1 MQLSF
6 LPQQTIVEGEVA
18 AAQAVAPQLT
28 QVSSGSV
35 AYALFQG
42 FASVCLWLQW
52 LIAQVLSMTRL
63 ATSQGADV
71 DSFVG
76 DFGLARLPATFA
88 TGSVTF
94 SRYSASG
101 TALVMPGAQVKTADG
116 SQPFVVVTDTTNA
129 AWSAAL
135 GGYAVADGVG
145 GVAVPVQAVN
155 AGTQGNVQA
164 NTITLIAS
172 AIPGIDT
179 VTNPAS
185 FAGALDAESDAALR
199 TRFQGYIQGLAKS
212 TTAALGAAI
221 GQVQQG
227 LSYAILEGVPGSGQV
242 TVTVDDGSG
251 APGAALLGS
260 VTAAVGA
267 VRAAGVQAIVQGPS
281 VADTTVAFTLN
292 VAAGASKPAV
302 AATIAAALLT
312 YVDLLPVGASLAL
325 SNVIAQAYAA
335 APGMVASIEGV
346 LLNGGTA
353 DIVPGPTGVVKIAG
367 GAAGIVIS

>member
-76 DFGLARLPATFA
+76 DFGLARLPATCA
-88 TGSVTF
+88 TGNVTF

-101 TALVMPGAQVKTADG
+101 TALVAPGAQVKTADG
-116 SQPFVVVTDTTNA
+116 SQPFVVGTDTTNT
-129 AWSAAL
+129 AWNAAL
-135 GGYAVADGVG
+135 GGYLVASGVG
-145 GVAVPVQAVN
+145 SVTVPVQATN
-155 AGTQGNVQA
+155 TGTQGNVQA

-179 VTNPAS
+179 VTNPS
-185 FAGALDAESDAALR
+185 GFSDALDAESDAALR
-199 TRFQGYIQGLAKS
+199 WRFQGYIQGLAKS
-212 TTAALGAAI
+212 TTSAIGAAI
-221 GQVQQG
+221 ADVQQG

-242 TVTVDDGSG
+242 TITVDDGSG
-251 APGAALLGS
+251 SPAAALLGN
-260 VTAAVGA
+260 VTAAVNA
-267 VRAAGVQAIVQGPS
+267 VRAAGVQAIVQGPA
-281 VADTTVAFTLN
+281 VANTTVAFTLN
-292 VAAGASKPAV
+292 VVAGASKQAV
-302 AATIAAALLT
+302 VGAIAPALLA
-312 YVDLLPVGASLAL
+312 YVDGLPVGAPLAL

-346 LLNGGTA
+346 ALDGGTA